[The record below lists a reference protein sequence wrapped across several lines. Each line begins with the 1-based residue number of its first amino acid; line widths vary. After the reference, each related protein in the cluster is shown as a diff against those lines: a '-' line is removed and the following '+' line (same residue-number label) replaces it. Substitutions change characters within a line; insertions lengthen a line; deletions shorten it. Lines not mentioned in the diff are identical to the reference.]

1 MVWRP
6 NCLGLSLLKELS
18 VNVRMKQAAA
28 LAGGLMLLPASVL
41 AQSATPIA
49 SPIAAG
55 PSVVATYT
63 LPSIPL
69 GQYQDEALPDYPV
82 TDDHGFELGGIGS
95 DMWHQ
100 PGSPDDEFWMVTD
113 RGPNGTVTVGD
124 EDRTTFPVADF
135 DPIILHVKVAD
146 GEIEILDALPIVG
159 DSGAPVTG
167 VANLEDLDPV
177 PYNAD
182 GSEAIAFNPSG
193 LDTEGLVRTEA
204 GDFWLAEEYSPSII
218 HVGADGTVIARYT
231 PEGNTLEGADYP
243 VYDTLPAIYG
253 DRRSNRGFEGLAISG
268 DGSTLFAALQSPLY
282 VPDSATGKASLNTR
296 ILAIDTTTGEATAEY
311 VYQFDDVNEF
321 DPSQEGAADAMKLSS
336 IVWIDENTLLINE
349 RTDPVAK
356 LYAVDLSTATN
367 ILGGPYDD
375 ATTDPS
381 LEASNDL
388 SATDVTPL
396 AKTLIV
402 DLSTLGDLPIK
413 IEGVAVIDDHT
424 IAIANDNDFQITEV
438 GADGKNVSTGVP
450 SQIFI
455 INLPDG
461 I

>member
-1 MVWRP
+1 M
-6 NCLGLSLLKELS
+6 K
-18 VNVRMKQAAA
+18 VRTKQAAV
-28 LAGGLMLLPASVL
+28 LAGGLLLFPAAVL

-69 GQYQDEALPDYPV
+69 GQYQEAALPEYPV
-82 TDDHGFELGGIGS
+82 ADDHGFELGGIGS

-100 PGSPDDEFWMVTD
+100 PGSPADEFWMVTD
-113 RGPNGTVTVGD
+113 RGPNGEVTVGD
-124 EDRTTFPVADF
+124 EDRVTFPTPDF
-135 DPIILHVKVAD
+135 DPIILHVQVAD
-146 GEIEILDALPIVG
+146 GEIAVLDALPIVG

-167 VANLEDLDPV
+167 VSNLDGKDDQ
-177 PYNAD
+177 PYNFD
-182 GSEAIAFNPSG
+182 GSEAIAYNPSG
-193 LDTEGLVRTEA
+193 LDTEGLVRTAA

-218 HVGADGTVIARYT
+218 HVGADGKVIARYT
-231 PEGNTLEGADYP
+231 PEGITLDGADYP

-253 DRRSNRGFEGLAISG
+253 DRRGNRGFEGLAISG
-268 DGSTLFAALQSPLY
+268 DGSTLYAALQSPLY

-296 ILAIDTTTGEATAEY
+296 ILAVDVATGGAVAEY

-321 DPSQEGAADAMKLSS
+321 DPSQDGKADAMKLSS

-356 LYAVDLSTATN
+356 LYAVDLTNATD
-367 ILGGPYDD
+367 ILGGPFDD
-375 ATTDPS
+375 PATDPS

-388 SATDVTPL
+388 TAIDVAPL
-396 AKTLIV
+396 AKTLVV
-402 DLSTLGDLPIK
+402 DLSTLDGVPGK
-413 IEGVAVIDDHT
+413 IEGVAVIDDTT
-424 IAIANDNDFQITEV
+424 IAITNDNDFQITEV
-438 GADGKNVSTGVP
+438 GADGKNIPTGTP
-450 SQIFI
+450 NEILI
-455 INLPDG
+455 ISIPDG